1 MISDERIRA
10 IEQAARLYGP
20 ANCWTGTS
28 GALAAM
34 IIELL
39 NERKL
44 MNRQA
49 RLEGSKE
56 WTDYGK
62 VSFFVAIKT
71 EAIKASRR
79 NSLPECVWIIECR
92 CESDPDV
99 IDTFSVQT
107 RIDAEVL
114 NPRKSDV

>member
-1 MISDERIRA
+1 MISNERIKT

-28 GALAAM
+28 GNLAAM

-49 RLEGSKE
+49 RLEGSEE
-56 WTDYGK
+56 WMSYGRC
-62 VSFFVAIKT
+62 SFFTAIKW
-71 EAIKASRR
+71 EAIRASRKASM
-79 NSLPECVWIIECR
+79 PEYVWVVQCR
-92 CESDPDV
+92 CESEPDI
-99 IDTFSVQT
+99 IDEFEVRTTLQ
-107 RIDAEVL
+107 AEVL
-114 NPRKSDV
+114 NPRKGE